1 VREALNSIVLRERS
15 GALFELGA
23 DSGALFELS
32 QEQQRMG
39 LREALNPV
47 GLIEIWGVGCVLV
60 RGSFAALSGETYGAE
75 RRWGAWFPPPPT
87 QSRFVLQERDLS
99 ALHLPPALQS
109 ALLGKF
115 AEVETT
121 HIYDYIRAKSRV

>member
-1 VREALNSIVLRERS
+1 
-15 GALFELGA
+15 
-23 DSGALFELS
+23 
-32 QEQQRMG
+32 MG
-39 LREALNPV
+39 R
-47 GLIEIWGVGCVLV
+47 LV
-60 RGSFAALSGETYGAE
+60 SPL
-75 RRWGAWFPPPPT
+75 PP